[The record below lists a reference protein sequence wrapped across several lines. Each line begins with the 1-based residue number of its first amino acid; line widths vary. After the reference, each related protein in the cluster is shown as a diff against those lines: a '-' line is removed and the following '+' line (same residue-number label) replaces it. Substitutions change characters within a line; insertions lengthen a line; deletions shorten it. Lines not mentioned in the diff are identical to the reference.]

1 MTKIVINYDPFA
13 MESQILIIGADGT
26 QGTTY
31 SNSELS
37 QLAETIALRAQE
49 FGVEQTKVY
58 VRAPKVFYDKLATF
72 VQTVQKNYSLAN
84 INMEII
90 A

>member
-1 MTKIVINYDPFA
+1 MTNIVINYDPFA
-13 MESQILIIGADGT
+13 MESQILITGVNGT

-37 QLAETIALRAQE
+37 QLAETIALRAYE
-49 FGVEQTKVY
+49 FGVNDTKVF
-58 VRAPKVFYDKLATF
+58 VRAPKVFYDKLVSYVRAAQNT
-72 VQTVQKNYSLAN
+72 YSLSD

-90 A
+90 